1 MLERPSRRVSVA
13 VGTWT
18 RKAISQTEFC
28 AGSRKAIAQTSFCAG
43 SRKTISQ
50 TKCCARTRKAIS
62 QTKFCAGSR
71 KAISQTRF
79 CAGAR
84 KAISQTKFCTGSRKA
99 ISISPQLGQTPRAA
113 ETLFFSHPLFCTRSM
128 LTAHS
133 ADDIHALCQ
142 SHDYAVLLRSQP
154 VGRVV
159 EDYFLC
165 KTRVSQCVCRISYTC
180 LAVRADYFHDGISP
194 ERYSACLHWCRSALG
209 GHIAD
214 MSSSEG
220 GGLGVTGG
228 GPDGGGGETFPHM
241 IASCKSSKL
250 SSRAYQA
257 SGAEHT

>member
-1 MLERPSRRVSVA
+1 MNECYHNSWLAGWMYEGDMNERRSWDRA
-13 VGTWT
+13 
-18 RKAISQTEFC
+18 
-28 AGSRKAIAQTSFCAG
+28 
-43 SRKTISQ
+43 
-50 TKCCARTRKAIS
+50 
-62 QTKFCAGSR
+62 
-71 KAISQTRF
+71 
-79 CAGAR
+79 
-84 KAISQTKFCTGSRKA
+84 
-99 ISISPQLGQTPRAA
+99 PQLGQTPRAV

-250 SSRAYQA
+250 SSRADQA
-257 SGAEHT
+257 SGAELRFHFSNANPAIQHFIRKAIGNSFRIDITWNEHNDCALPYRLLR

>member
-1 MLERPSRRVSVA
+1 MLERPSQRVSAA

-28 AGSRKAIAQTSFCAG
+28 VGSRKAIAQT
-43 SRKTISQ
+43 I
-50 TKCCARTRKAIS
+50 
-62 QTKFCAGSR
+62 FCAGSR
-71 KAISQTRF
+71 KAISQT
-79 CAGAR
+79 
-84 KAISQTKFCTGSRKA
+84 KFCTGPRKA
-99 ISISPQLGQTPRAA
+99 ISISPQLGQTPRAV

>member
-1 MLERPSRRVSVA
+1 MDKCYHNSWLAGWMYEGDMNERRSWDRA
-13 VGTWT
+13 
-18 RKAISQTEFC
+18 
-28 AGSRKAIAQTSFCAG
+28 
-43 SRKTISQ
+43 
-50 TKCCARTRKAIS
+50 
-62 QTKFCAGSR
+62 
-71 KAISQTRF
+71 
-79 CAGAR
+79 
-84 KAISQTKFCTGSRKA
+84 
-99 ISISPQLGQTPRAA
+99 PQLGQTPRAV

-241 IASCKSSKL
+241 IASCKSCKL

>member
-1 MLERPSRRVSVA
+1 MLFRVVQKEIDPS
-13 VGTWT
+13 
-18 RKAISQTEFC
+18 
-28 AGSRKAIAQTSFCAG
+28 
-43 SRKTISQ
+43 
-50 TKCCARTRKAIS
+50 
-62 QTKFCAGSR
+62 
-71 KAISQTRF
+71 
-79 CAGAR
+79 
-84 KAISQTKFCTGSRKA
+84 
-99 ISISPQLGQTPRAA
+99 SIV

-214 MSSSEG
+214 
-220 GGLGVTGG
+220 
-228 GPDGGGGETFPHM
+228 
-241 IASCKSSKL
+241 ISKTEVCQKTNTNTSWTSL
-250 SSRAYQA
+250 A
-257 SGAEHT
+257 

>member
-1 MLERPSRRVSVA
+1 MLANFDHEQVGCVSGERRSWDRA
-13 VGTWT
+13 
-18 RKAISQTEFC
+18 
-28 AGSRKAIAQTSFCAG
+28 
-43 SRKTISQ
+43 
-50 TKCCARTRKAIS
+50 
-62 QTKFCAGSR
+62 
-71 KAISQTRF
+71 
-79 CAGAR
+79 
-84 KAISQTKFCTGSRKA
+84 
-99 ISISPQLGQTPRAA
+99 PQLGQTPRAV

-214 MSSSEG
+214 ISSSEG
-220 GGLGVTGG
+220 GGHGVTGG